1 MDCAALG
8 LRHLAAAL
16 VFICLQLSAAVMAQE
31 EPEVPTLSLAASV
44 GAGFMRGGH
53 GGLMSGQ
60 RSPLALDIQALGV
73 REPHWLIGGALRIE
87 LEDAHAVAGIPR
99 FQLRHLWGP
108 FELRPGVGVPFY
120 FAPRTMLGAEAS
132 LGAKLGLSKD
142 FALLFNLAA
151 EAYMVG
157 NDVPK
162 SSTVIMFH
170 LFLGIELFV

>member
-1 MDCAALG
+1 
-8 LRHLAAAL
+8 
-16 VFICLQLSAAVMAQE
+16 
-31 EPEVPTLSLAASV
+31 
-44 GAGFMRGGH
+44 
-53 GGLMSGQ
+53 MSGQ

-73 REPHWLIGGALRIE
+73 REPHWLMGGALRIE

-99 FQLRHLWGP
+99 FALRHPWGP

-120 FAPRTMLGAEAS
+120 FAPRTMLGVEAS
-132 LGAKLGLSKD
+132 LGVKMGISKD
-142 FALLFNLAA
+142 LALIMHLAA

-162 SSTVIMFH
+162 ASTVIMFH